1 MAGREGGGGSQILE
15 TLRWFFIVLPEPNPS
30 ASIRYNYKKLIMFRG
45 RKAFSPLN
53 TPKTNA

>member
-45 RKAFSPLN
+45 RKAF
-53 TPKTNA
+53 